1 MSPVV
6 GSEQGGIRPV
16 LVVQNDVGNRFSP
29 TVIVAP
35 LTSRNK
41 SNLPTHTTIAGF
53 GLSEESVVLCE
64 QVRTIDKHRLK
75 EKCDHVSPEVM
86 EQIESALQI
95 SLGLRK
101 GEKKVDSLQIFK
113 NPEFGEIR
121 TFEEPDGEVSF
132 CGSDAAKALGYENTR
147 DALIRHCKN
156 EGVVNH
162 DILTNG
168 GTQQAKFISEGNLYR
183 LIAGSKLPSA
193 QRFESW
199 IFDDVVPSIRKH
211 GAYVAP
217 ETLDRMIASPEFGI
231 KLLTALKDEQEKRKA
246 AEAHIEA
253 DKPKVLFADSVCAS
267 ETSILVG
274 EMAKLLKQ
282 NGIEIGEKRFFQY
295 LRANGYLIS
304 RFGTDYNM
312 PTQKSMEL
320 KIFEVKET
328 SITHS
333 SGTVTVSKT
342 PKITGKGQK
351 YFINKFLA
359 EREAAGK

>member
-1 MSPVV
+1 M
-6 GSEQGGIRPV
+6 
-16 LVVQNDVGNRFSP
+16 
-29 TVIVAP
+29 
-35 LTSRNK
+35 
-41 SNLPTHTTIAGF
+41 
-53 GLSEESVVLCE
+53 
-64 QVRTIDKHRLK
+64 
-75 EKCDHVSPEVM
+75 
-86 EQIESALQI
+86 
-95 SLGLRK
+95 
-101 GEKKVDSLQIFK
+101 DSLQIFK

-121 TFEEPDGEVSF
+121 TSEELDGSVTF
-132 CGSDAAKALGYENTR
+132 CGTDAARALGYSEPQKAIR
-147 DALIRHCKN
+147 DHCK
-156 EGVVNH
+156 EDGCTFRTVI
-162 DILTNG
+162 DSMG
-168 GTQQAKFISEGNLYR
+168 RAQQAKFISEGNLYR
-183 LIAGSKLPSA
+183 LIAGSKLPGA

-304 RFGTDYNM
+304 RYGTDYNM
-312 PTQKSMEL
+312 PTQKSMDL

-328 SITHS
+328 SITHA

-351 YFINKFLA
+351 YFINKFLK
-359 EREAAGK
+359 EQEVEDDGSSS

>member
-1 MSPVV
+1 M
-6 GSEQGGIRPV
+6 
-16 LVVQNDVGNRFSP
+16 
-29 TVIVAP
+29 
-35 LTSRNK
+35 
-41 SNLPTHTTIAGF
+41 
-53 GLSEESVVLCE
+53 
-64 QVRTIDKHRLK
+64 
-75 EKCDHVSPEVM
+75 
-86 EQIESALQI
+86 
-95 SLGLRK
+95 
-101 GEKKVDSLQIFK
+101 DSLQIFK

-121 TFEEPDGEVSF
+121 TSEELDGSVTF
-132 CGSDAAKALGYENTR
+132 CGADAAKALGYENTR
-147 DALIRHCKN
+147 DALIRHCK
-156 EGVVNH
+156 EDGVAFHDWVVNAGRKA
-162 DILTNG
+162 D
-168 GTQQAKFISEGNLYR
+168 GTPYSQTVSLKFISEGNLYR
-183 LIAGSKLPSA
+183 LIAGSKLPGA

-199 IFDDVVPSIRKH
+199 IFDEVVPSVRKH
-211 GAYVAP
+211 GAYATP
-217 ETLDRMIASPEFGI
+217 ETLDKMIASPEFGI

-304 RFGTDYNM
+304 RYGTDYNM
-312 PTQKSMEL
+312 PTQKSMDL

-342 PKITGKGQK
+342 PKINGKGQK
-351 YFINKFLA
+351 YFINKFLK
-359 EREAAGK
+359 EQEVEDDGSSS